1 MLLPRL
7 HRSKMISSY
16 NPVYLRTQCTMSC
29 ICRYNP
35 VCGLIQCVHIRIGT
49 SESRRLFDLSMDRG
63 FVEMF
68 IDKMVFYGS
77 AGVGKTSSMS
87 VVAGETPPDTRDSTP
102 VATRPVS
109 LYQLQAMKEIWIKYT
124 PQQKIALCR
133 QISKSILG
141 QELLEVLS
149 MGDPT
154 SELSDTEESKSDAE
168 ESDDEP
174 DASKSG
180 HEQSTPKP
188 LPPPGATPAR
198 SLVDPQVLKVIQE
211 VIDEIFQNIDKCP
224 ENVDPITFLH
234 KLLVVDCG
242 GQPQFH
248 EVLPIFLR
256 KMSMIVFVIKLSEE
270 LSSHPMIEYFENG
283 KPVGTPYRSD
293 HTTEQLIQRG
303 LQSLHSHRSSKD
315 KGAVGDAPKII
326 VIGTHKD
333 EEHKSKESR
342 DAKNARLREM
352 LLPTFKRE
360 IIYFHYGTK
369 KVLFPINAK
378 HPGGEEEDMAKTI
391 RCAVTRNRQAIPT
404 KLPLPWLGLEI
415 VLEKVTLV
423 LKRGVL
429 NKSECLE
436 IGRRLRLNESTLE
449 AALMYLDELSLI
461 LYYPEILP
469 NHIFTNPQVLLDKI
483 SELVKVHH
491 DMLSGSGPD
500 QDTEE
505 WQLFFDHALVTLEFL
520 SQEVF
525 EKHYV
530 EGYFQPKDLVILFRK
545 LYIFAE
551 FSNGK
556 YFVPCLLR
564 MLCNEEVS
572 KYRLSASAVVFP
584 IVLHFPDGPPR
595 RGIFC
600 SLLCFLTSPENH
612 HPSPWKLKMPARS
625 VTPTCLH
632 RNCIQF
638 TIPGLKTPCTVTLID
653 TLLQFEVHVCVAS
666 NQAAVKV
673 CPAVKGAIT
682 AGLRKANV
690 ALHYTNSTPS
700 FAFLCPCG
708 AGEPHPAT
716 IGDGCWICTADEGV
730 GAEFSPNQL
739 TWVNSTTAIYSQT
752 GNYMHVPLIL

>member
-1 MLLPRL
+1 
-7 HRSKMISSY
+7 
-16 NPVYLRTQCTMSC
+16 
-29 ICRYNP
+29 
-35 VCGLIQCVHIRIGT
+35 
-49 SESRRLFDLSMDRG
+49 MDHG

-68 IDKMVFYGS
+68 IDKMIFYGS

-87 VVAGETPPDTRDSTP
+87 VVAGKTPPDTRDSTP
-102 VATRPVS
+102 IATRPVS
-109 LYQLQAMKEIWIKYT
+109 LYQLQAMKELWLKYT
-124 PQQKIALCR
+124 PKQKMALCT

-141 QELLEVLS
+141 QELLEVLDQMC

-154 SELSDTEESKSDAE
+154 SELSDIEESDSEQTDAE

-174 DASKSG
+174 AASRSVGAGKLMTSTPTSQPHHI
-180 HEQSTPKP
+180 HEKPTPKP
-188 LPPPGATPAR
+188 PPPAATPAQ

-234 KLLVVDCG
+234 KLLIVDCG

-270 LSSHPMIEYFENG
+270 LSSHPIIEYFENG

-315 KGAVGDAPKII
+315 KGAGSDAPKII

-333 EEHKSKESR
+333 EEHKCKESR

-360 IIYFHYGTK
+360 IIYFQYGTK
-369 KVLFPINAK
+369 KVLFPMNAK
-378 HPGGEEEDMAKTI
+378 HPGQEEEDMAKTI
-391 RCAVTRNRQAIPT
+391 RCAVTRNRQAVPT

-429 NKSECLE
+429 NKSECIE

-461 LYYPEILP
+461 LYYPEI
-469 NHIFTNPQVLLDKI
+469 HVFTNPQVLLDKI

-491 DMLSGSGPD
+491 DMLSGSGPEL
-500 QDTEE
+500 DTKE
-505 WQLFFDHALVTLEFL
+505 WRMFFDFALVMLEFL

-564 MLCNEEVS
+564 MLCNEDVS
-572 KYRLSASAVVFP
+572 KYRLTRGAVVFP
-584 IVLHFPDGPPR
+584 LVLHFPDGSPR

-600 SLLCFLTSPENH
+600 SLVCFLTSPENYH
-612 HPSPWKLKMPARS
+612 APQPME
-625 VTPTCLH
+625 T
-632 RNCIQF
+632 
-638 TIPGLKTPCTVTLID
+638 
-653 TLLQFEVHVCVAS
+653 
-666 NQAAVKV
+666 
-673 CPAVKGAIT
+673 
-682 AGLRKANV
+682 
-690 ALHYTNSTPS
+690 
-700 FAFLCPCG
+700 
-708 AGEPHPAT
+708 
-716 IGDGCWICTADEGV
+716 
-730 GAEFSPNQL
+730 
-739 TWVNSTTAIYSQT
+739 
-752 GNYMHVPLIL
+752 

>member
-1 MLLPRL
+1 
-7 HRSKMISSY
+7 
-16 NPVYLRTQCTMSC
+16 
-29 ICRYNP
+29 
-35 VCGLIQCVHIRIGT
+35 
-49 SESRRLFDLSMDRG
+49 MDRG

-68 IDKMVFYGS
+68 IDKMIFYGS

-102 VATRPVS
+102 VASRPVS
-109 LYQLQAMKEIWIKYT
+109 LYQLQAMKEVWLKYT
-124 PQQKIALCR
+124 PKQKVALCT
-133 QISKSILG
+133 QLSKSILG
-141 QELLEVLS
+141 QELLEVLA

-154 SELSDTEESKSDAE
+154 SDFEPSDTEESD
-168 ESDDEP
+168 SDDEP
-174 DASKSG
+174 DASRSVGAGKSTT
-180 HEQSTPKP
+180 STPISQPHHTREEVVPK
-188 LPPPGATPAR
+188 LPPSAAPPAQ
-198 SLVDPQVLKVIQE
+198 SLVDPQVLKVIQQ
-211 VIDEIFQNIDKCP
+211 VIDEILENIDKCP

-270 LSSHPMIEYFENG
+270 LSSHPIIEYFESG

-303 LQSLHSHRSSKD
+303 LQSLHSHRSSKR
-315 KGAVGDAPKII
+315 KGAGSDAPKII

-333 EEHKSKESR
+333 EEHKCKESR
-342 DAKNARLREM
+342 DAKNARLGEM
-352 LLPTFKRE
+352 LLPAFKNE

-369 KVLFPINAK
+369 KVLFPMNSK
-378 HPGGEEEDMAKTI
+378 HPGQEEEDMAKTI
-391 RCAVTRNRQAIPT
+391 RCAVTRNRQAVPT

-415 VLEKVTLV
+415 VLDKVTLV

-461 LYYPEILP
+461 FYYPDILP
-469 NHIFTNPQVLLDKI
+469 NHVFTNPQVLLDKI
-483 SELVKVHH
+483 SELVKIHH
-491 DMLSGSGPD
+491 DMMSSSGPEE
-500 QDTEE
+500 DTKD
-505 WQLFFDHALVTLEFL
+505 WRMFLDHALITLEFL

-525 EKHYV
+525 ERHYV
-530 EGYFQPKDLVILFRK
+530 KGYFQPKDLVILFRK
-545 LYIFAE
+545 LYVFAE

-572 KYRLSASAVVFP
+572 KYRLTAAAVVFP
-584 IVLHFPDGPPR
+584 LVLHFPDGPPR

-612 HPSPWKLKMPARS
+612 HPNPWKLKMPARS
-625 VTPTCLH
+625 LTPTCLH

-653 TLLQFEVHVCVAS
+653 TLLQFEVHVYVTS
-666 NQAAVKV
+666 NEAAAKV
-673 CPAVKGAIT
+673 CPAIKGAIT
-682 AGLRKANV
+682 DGLRKANV
-690 ALHYTNSTPS
+690 TLGYMNSTPS

-716 IGDGCWICTADEGV
+716 IGNGFWICTADEAIG
-730 GAEFSPNQL
+730 EKFFPNQL
-739 TWVNSTTAIYSQT
+739 TWVNSTTATASQA
-752 GNYMHVPLIL
+752 GNYH

>member
-1 MLLPRL
+1 
-7 HRSKMISSY
+7 
-16 NPVYLRTQCTMSC
+16 
-29 ICRYNP
+29 
-35 VCGLIQCVHIRIGT
+35 
-49 SESRRLFDLSMDRG
+49 MDRG
-63 FVEMF
+63 FVQMF
-68 IDKMVFYGS
+68 IDKMIFYGS

-109 LYQLQAMKEIWIKYT
+109 LYQLQAMKEVWLKYT
-124 PQQKIALCR
+124 PKQRMTLCA

-141 QELLEVLS
+141 RELIEVLAD
-149 MGDPT
+149 MTVGDT
-154 SELSDTEESKSDAE
+154 SDTEESDNEQTDTE
-168 ESDDEP
+168 ESDDEL
-174 DASKSG
+174 DTSKPIEA
-180 HEQSTPKP
+180 EQSAIPTPPSQPNYDRDEPTPKP
-188 LPPPGATPAR
+188 LPPTATPVK

-224 ENVDPITFLH
+224 ETEDPITFLH

-256 KMSMIVFVIKLSEE
+256 KMSMIIFVIKLSEE
-270 LSSHPMIEYFENG
+270 LGNYPMIEYFENG

-303 LQSLHSHRSSKD
+303 LRSLHSHRSSKD
-315 KGAVGDAPKII
+315 KGADGDAPRII

-333 EEHKSKESR
+333 EEHKCQESR
-342 DAKNARLREM
+342 DAKNARLREL
-352 LLPTFKRE
+352 LLPTFKKE
-360 IIYFHYGTK
+360 VIYYQVGTK
-369 KVLFPINAK
+369 QVLFPMNAK
-378 HPGGEEEDMAKTI
+378 YPGQEEEDMAKTI
-391 RCAVTRNRQAIPT
+391 RCAVTRNRQAVPR
-404 KLPLPWLGLEI
+404 KLPLQWLGLEI
-415 VLEKVTLV
+415 VLEKITQV

-436 IGRRLRLNESTLE
+436 IARRLHLNESALE

-461 LYYPEILP
+461 FYYPEILP

-491 DMLSGSGPD
+491 DLLKCSGPD
-500 QDTEE
+500 QGTEE
-505 WQLFFDHALVTLEFL
+505 WQMFFDHALVTLEFL

-530 EGYFQPKDLVILFRK
+530 DGYFQPKDLVILFRK
-545 LYIFAE
+545 LYVFAE

-556 YFVPCLLR
+556 YFVPSLLR
-564 MLCNEEVS
+564 MLCDDEVS
-572 KYRLSASAVVFP
+572 KYRLAASTVVFP
-584 IVLHFPDGPPR
+584 LVLHFPDGPPR

-600 SLLCFLTSPENH
+600 SLVCFLTSLENH

-638 TIPGLKTPCTVTLID
+638 TIPGLKTPCSIVLID
-653 TLLQFEVHVCVAS
+653 TLLQFEIHVKIAS
-666 NQAAVKV
+666 QEAASKV
-673 CPAVKGAIT
+673 CPAIKSAIT

-690 ALHYTNSTPS
+690 TLGYTKSTPS

-716 IGDGCWICTADEGV
+716 IGDEFWICTVDEDVGEKFSSSQNIWLESTAAD
-730 GAEFSPNQL
+730 
-739 TWVNSTTAIYSQT
+739 SQA
-752 GNYMHVPLIL
+752 GSYEII